1 MSATTLPD
9 PLAALMP
16 RIADGDRAALRQL
29 YEATSAKLFGVCLRI
44 LSNRDESEDVLQE
57 VYITIW
63 RRADRFEAGRAS
75 VMAWISTIARNRSID
90 RLRARGPLAY
100 AEPVEELEIADE
112 TPGAQIL
119 LEAAQSG
126 EALGK
131 CLSEL
136 DDRTETVIRTAF
148 FEGVTYEVLAQRM
161 DTPLGTVKS
170 WIRRGLLKLKGCLER
185 RARDPNSLKPKPSP
199 PNMRWGC
206 WTGLSAP
213 EPNIAW
219 PAIPPSPPM

>member
-1 MSATTLPD
+1 MPAATLTD
-9 PLAALMP
+9 PLADLLP

-29 YEATSAKLFGVCLRI
+29 YQATSAKLFGVCLRI

-63 RRADRFEAGRAS
+63 RRADRFDAGRAS
-75 VMAWISTIARNRSID
+75 VMTWISTIARNRAID

-100 AEPVEELEIADE
+100 AQPVEELEIKDE
-112 TPGAQIL
+112 APGAQAL

-126 EALGK
+126 EALAA

-185 RARDPNSLKPKPSP
+185 
-199 PNMRWGC
+199 
-206 WTGLSAP
+206 
-213 EPNIAW
+213 
-219 PAIPPSPPM
+219 

>member
-1 MSATTLPD
+1 LPATTLPD
-9 PLAALMP
+9 PLADLLP

-29 YEATSAKLFGVCLRI
+29 YQATSAKLFGVCLRI

-75 VMAWISTIARNRSID
+75 VMAWISTIARNRAID
-90 RLRARGPLAY
+90 RLRARGHLAY
-100 AEPVEELEIADE
+100 AEPVEELELEDE
-112 TPGAQIL
+112 APGAQAL

-161 DTPLGTVKS
+161 DAPLGTVKS

-185 RARDPNSLKPKPSP
+185 
-199 PNMRWGC
+199 
-206 WTGLSAP
+206 
-213 EPNIAW
+213 
-219 PAIPPSPPM
+219 